1 MAGIFYDY
9 ICLILFIIL
18 IEETITLQS
27 VLEEYETKREPE
39 TYLLGLKSTQSTT
52 KKIYMVSSAR
62 IFESGDQGFTRQEE
76 DLLLC
81 STKKVKDGNK
91 VIMEGE
97 ASSYVDQLLKLVG
110 VEIAHAEG
118 ENVMHGVVFLIIVG
132 RNIKQ

>member
-1 MAGIFYDY
+1 
-9 ICLILFIIL
+9 
-18 IEETITLQS
+18 
-27 VLEEYETKREPE
+27 
-39 TYLLGLKSTQSTT
+39 
-52 KKIYMVSSAR
+52 MVSSAR

-97 ASSYVDQLLKLVG
+97 ASTYVDQLLKLVG